1 MMYIVNHKRA
11 DESSWCG
18 SFFAQEESAEIYLQH
33 CLNEGEQAE
42 LVRRLD
48 PEDL

>member
-11 DESSWCG
+11 DESAWCG
-18 SFFAQEESAEIYLQH
+18 AFFAQEESADIYLQH